1 MADAAVRKMTA
12 DEFFD
17 WDSGD
22 DRRYQLIDG
31 VPVAMAPPS
40 EAHAV
45 LLAVLAQKLGEALD
59 KRRPCTVRIP
69 GAVRPAARNDRV
81 WEPDLAVT
89 CTPHRRGQKGTADPL
104 LVVEILSPGTERG
117 DRFDKLID
125 YQLVPSI
132 EEIVLVGQDR
142 MAAEVYRR
150 EGSTWTIELVAG
162 ANQSLRLRSISAE
175 IPLGGLYER
184 IDLA

>member
-45 LLAVLAQKLGEALD
+45 LLAGLARKIGEALD
-59 KRRPCTVRIP
+59 RRPPCTVRVP
-69 GAVRPAARNDRV
+69 GAVRSAVRNDRV

-89 CTPHRRGQKGTADPL
+89 CTPHNRGQKGTIDPL

-125 YQLVPSI
+125 YQLVQSI
-132 EEIVLVGQDR
+132 EEIVLLHQDR
-142 MAAEVYRR
+142 IAAEVYRR
-150 EGSTWTIELVAG
+150 DGSTWTIELIAG
-162 ANQSLRLRSISAE
+162 ANQSLRLRSIGAE
-175 IPLGGLYER
+175 IPLGALYER